1 MFSYDE
7 ETGKIQLTRGDTAY
21 IEVYAQDDKGNLFEF
36 SECTD
41 IRMSVREDY
50 ESEILFQVQ
59 AKDGVI
65 KILPEHTSGMEFGLY
80 RYDVQVVLDNGDVA
94 TYGPCKFKLAQEVTY
109 G

>member
-21 IEVYAQDDKGNLFEF
+21 IEVYAEDGKGNLFEF
-36 SECTD
+36 SKRTD

-50 ESEILFQVQ
+50 ESELLFQIQ

-65 KILPEHTSGMEFGLY
+65 KILPEHTSGMEPGPY
-80 RYDVQVVLDNGDVA
+80 RYDVQVTLENGDVV
-94 TYGPCKFKLAQEVTY
+94 TYGPYKFKLAQEVTY